1 MPSWV
6 LSKYETK
13 LQDTMKLSCRSLVFT
28 SYSAFLNNKK
38 KPVTSLPAS
47 FLYDFW
53 RKLFALLYFY
63 WLTKFHCLVASTL
76 WEIGQYIYIYHNC
89 LITRLWRHKFWNW
102 SYLFYQTVFS
112 TSTKSLAFKN
122 LENEKSF

>member
-6 LSKYETK
+6 LSKYIETK
-13 LQDTMKLSCRSLVFT
+13 LQNTMKLSCRSLVFI
-28 SYSAFLNNKK
+28 SYNAFLNNKN

-47 FLYDFW
+47 FSYDFW

-76 WEIGQYIYIYHNC
+76 WEIGQYIYYNC

-112 TSTKSLAFKN
+112 TSTKSLTFKN